1 MHVSAVF
8 KGRVGAVGQ
17 ASSAISLEAKAAR
30 VAGSIS
36 LAEGSRSHG
45 TLPPPLRGRPW
56 HSWFGGPMIRLP
68 QALHIMRH
76 LWPSV
81 PLYNSARL
89 YQALKPVLR
98 AEGSRIEGL
107 MVGPTARAVAD

>member
-1 MHVSAVF
+1 
-8 KGRVGAVGQ
+8 
-17 ASSAISLEAKAAR
+17 
-30 VAGSIS
+30 
-36 LAEGSRSHG
+36 
-45 TLPPPLRGRPW
+45 
-56 HSWFGGPMIRLP
+56 MILLP

-107 MVGPTARAVAD
+107 MVGPNARAVTD

>member
-1 MHVSAVF
+1 LVPWARPPPLFRLKQKRRGSPAVF
-8 KGRVGAVGQ
+8 R
-17 ASSAISLEAKAAR
+17 SR
-30 VAGSIS
+30 R
-36 LAEGSRSHG
+36 GSRSRG

-56 HSWFGGPMIRLP
+56 HSWFGGPMVLLP

-98 AEGSRIEGL
+98 AEDSRIEGL
-107 MVGPTARAVAD
+107 MVGPNARAVTD